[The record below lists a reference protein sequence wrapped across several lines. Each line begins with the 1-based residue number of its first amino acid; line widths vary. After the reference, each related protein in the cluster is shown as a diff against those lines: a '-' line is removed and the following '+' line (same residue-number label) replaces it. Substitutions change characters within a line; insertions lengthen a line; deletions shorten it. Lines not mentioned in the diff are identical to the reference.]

1 MTYATYSE
9 FVRSAD
15 ELPFDIFRAR
25 WLLMPECDNIKE
37 FDPDDLDHS
46 TNVLHD
52 LYDEIRRPIGSLR
65 AISGLSQKK
74 FADRFAIPCRTVQ
87 NWEARGGC
95 PIYLR
100 LLIRQSLGLP
110 SLEELLGVEP

>member
-100 LLIRQSLGLP
+100 SLIRQSLALP